1 MKILSVAEMRDLEK
15 AADAAGHTYDKMMEL
30 AGQGVA
36 RAILEHLSNNNART
50 TGRGIRECKTLVLVG
65 PGNNGGDGLVAARYL
80 SDAGA
85 SVTAYLSKNRDPQE
99 DKVLKLAMEHG
110 VSIVTY
116 DDDKRGRELCKL
128 LPRVKLLIDALL
140 GTGAQPPVKG
150 TIADILKHTHETLE
164 TLNVHPLTI
173 LNRLPEPTSP
183 LPLVVAVDGP
193 SGMDF
198 DTGAADPLTL
208 CADLTVTFANP
219 KRGHFEFPAT
229 ALSGTLI
236 VADIGIPSQVR
247 PPEDAPEVLTA
258 EMVQQWLPPRPANAH
273 KGTFGKALIVAGSI
287 NYTGAAGLSAIAAVR
302 SGTGLVTLGLAGAL
316 HDAVTPLV
324 PEATYLILPH
334 VLGALTADAVP
345 VLEKAL
351 AGYQAL
357 LIGPGLGQAPE
368 TAAFITTIFGS
379 RSEKRAAGFLAQ
391 KQGESSPPA
400 SKINLPLIMD
410 ADGLNILSQF
420 ANWAEMLPKETILT
434 PHPGEMARLTG
445 KSPAEIQANRWQT
458 ARDCATTWKHI
469 VVLKGAFTVIA
480 APDGRTVMLPFA
492 NPGLA
497 SAGTGDVLA
506 GVIVGLRAQGL
517 GAFEAAAAGAYIH
530 GMAGEIAREAHGD
543 TGVTAQDVARLL
555 PEAFK
560 RLRGQ

>member
-1 MKILSVAEMRDLEK
+1 MKILSVTEMRDLEK

-36 RAILEHLSNNNART
+36 RAILEHFSNNTQTA
-50 TGRGIRECKTLVLVG
+50 GRGIRDCKTLVLVG

-85 SVTAYLSKNRDPQE
+85 SVTAYLSKSRDPQE
-99 DKVLKLAMEHG
+99 DKVLKLAIEHG
-110 VSIVTY
+110 VSIMTY
-116 DDDKRGRELCKL
+116 DDDKRGRELRRL
-128 LPRVKLLIDALL
+128 LPRVKLIIDALL

-150 TIADILKHTHETLE
+150 AIADILKHTHEALE
-164 TLNVHPLTI
+164 ALNTHPLTT
-173 LNRLPEPTSP
+173 LNRLPPTPAAS

-219 KRGHFEFPAT
+219 KRGHFQFPAA

-236 VADIGIPSQVR
+236 VADIGIPPQVGL
-247 PPEDAPEVLTA
+247 PEDAPEVLTA
-258 EMVQQWLPPRPANAH
+258 EMVQQWLPPRPADAH

-287 NYTGAAGLSAIAAVR
+287 NYTGAAGLSAMAAVR
-302 SGTGLVTLGLAGAL
+302 SGTGLVTLGLAGAI
-316 HDAVTPLV
+316 HNAVTPLV
-324 PEATYLILPH
+324 PEATYLILPN

-351 AGYQAL
+351 ADYKAL

-368 TAAFITTIFGS
+368 TVAFITTLFGG

-391 KQGESSPPA
+391 KQGEPSPP
-400 SKINLPLIMD
+400 SSRLDLPLVMD

-420 ANWAEMLPKETILT
+420 PNWAEMLPKGTILT

-445 KSPAEIQANRWQT
+445 KSPAEIQVNRWQT
-458 ARDCATTWKHI
+458 ARDCAAAWGHI

-506 GVIVGLRAQGL
+506 GTIVGLRAQGL
-517 GAFEAAAAGAYIH
+517 SAFEAAATGAYIH
-530 GMAGEIAREAHGD
+530 GVAGEIAREAHGE
-543 TGVTAQDVARLL
+543 TGITAQDVARVL
-555 PEAFK
+555 PDALK
-560 RLRGQ
+560 RLRGR